1 MEDWGKRTNKWKN
14 ERLKQGE
21 TEEWTLQRTYD

>member
-1 MEDWGKRTNKWKN
+1 MEDWGKRTNKRKN